1 VRGEPGLRVLLWD
14 ADGVLQHNEQD
25 WGSRLDEVGGAGF
38 ADAVFAAEVPAL
50 RGETSLHAALQQ
62 ALDAWPHRTPSVEDI
77 LSLWEQTVVDHDAM
91 TVVDEVRAR
100 GVLTCLATN
109 QQDHRVAWMT
119 EQLDYPS
126 HFDRTYWSSR
136 IGLVK
141 PDEEFFRHIVDD
153 LGTAPRLIGFVD
165 DSADNVAAARRVGL
179 RAVRHD
185 PASGAAVLRRE
196 VEELLGDGC

>member
-1 VRGEPGLRVLLWD
+1 VSDEHGIRVLLWD

-25 WGSRLDEVGGAGF
+25 WGSRLDEVGGPGF
-38 ADAVFAAEVPAL
+38 ADAVFAAEEPAL

-62 ALDAWPHRTPSVEDI
+62 AVDAWPRPTPSVQDI
-77 LSLWEQTVVDHDAM
+77 LSLWEQTVVDHEAM
-91 TVVDEVRAR
+91 AVVDELRGR

-153 LGTAPRLIGFVD
+153 LGIEPGSIGFVD

-196 VEELLGDGC
+196 VEELLAPGG